1 MNRTA
6 RLALLLTL
14 VALPAFAADPVYI
27 DQLMEMPLG
36 TLQRTFP
43 DLRKEGCYQLSADRY
58 LLIEIEKK
66 DQKPGRIVLSS
77 VAPCRRPIES
87 PNVDVRL
94 RNGVDLG
101 IGPAEIINRAGK
113 PDTAARPD
121 STLKRFGDLEYFFIC
136 RISEGC
142 ARHTSIFLKDGVVS
156 AVAEWYSD

>member
-6 RLALLLTL
+6 LTLFLLLAAP
-14 VALPAFAADPVYI
+14 VFAADPIYL
-27 DQLMEMPLG
+27 DQMMEMPLG

-43 DLRKEGCYQLSADRY
+43 ELRKEGCYQLAPDRY

-77 VAPCRRPIES
+77 MPPCRRPVDA
-87 PNVDVRL
+87 PNVDVRA
-94 RNGVDLG
+94 RNGVELG
-101 IGPAEIINRAGK
+101 IGPAEILNRAGK

-136 RISEGC
+136 RVSEGC
-142 ARHTSIFLKDGVVS
+142 ARHTSVFLKDGVVS
-156 AVAEWYSD
+156 AIAEWYSE

>member
-6 RLALLLTL
+6 LTLFLLLAAP
-14 VALPAFAADPVYI
+14 VFAADPIYL
-27 DQLMEMPLG
+27 DQMMEMPLG

-43 DLRKEGCYQLSADRY
+43 DLRREGCYQLGPDRY

-66 DQKPGRIVLSS
+66 DQKPERIVLSTA
-77 VAPCRRPIES
+77 APCRRPVDA
-87 PNVDVRL
+87 PNVDVRA
-94 RNGVDLG
+94 RNGVELG
-101 IGPAEIINRAGK
+101 IGPAEILSRAGK

-136 RISEGC
+136 RVSDGC

-156 AVAEWYSD
+156 AIAEWYSE